1 MPLDVWGRRRATM
14 KASTCVLSLP
24 ERVRETAEPPS
35 CQGSGLAIL
44 ACERGIPSKHES
56 PVCVDQVPVLYTHR
70 SSLLP
75 IRGRHSDSSL
85 GMLGEAA
92 APLGCW
98 RAAGRVPNLN
108 F

>member
-1 MPLDVWGRRRATM
+1 MSERIKLRYNRSVMPLDVWGRRRATM

-56 PVCVDQVPVLYTHR
+56 PVCVDQVPVLYTHTAR
-70 SSLLP
+70 RYSRLEGGTQ
-75 IRGRHSDSSL
+75 I
-85 GMLGEAA
+85 
-92 APLGCW
+92 APWVCLA
-98 RAAGRVPNLN
+98 RLRPR
-108 F
+108 